1 MRRAIAPLSLAV
13 LTSAALTTAPA
24 RDAGLVHGVGALALS
39 GAFVGIVVGSGIF
52 TAPRDVAAAV
62 GAWAPL
68 AYLACALVMAA
79 IMLCFAEASARVP
92 TSGGAY
98 GFAAE
103 AFGPYWGWLTGALN
117 WASNVLA
124 AGAVA
129 AAAADAAASLI
140 PALVA
145 GPARW
150 AAVIAWF
157 AVLVTVNILGVG
169 FAARF
174 VTAAT
179 AIKLVPLLL
188 FVGIGAFFV
197 DPANLTIPLATGS
210 GDFQADIGRA
220 AILGLFMF
228 TGIEAGLS
236 VNGEVRSPAR
246 TIPRAIAMSLLL
258 VALLYI
264 AVQTVAQGLLG
275 DALADAPVPLAAA
288 LATVSPGLG
297 LLMVGGALVSMLGY
311 LAGDAMS
318 SPRSLFAFARD
329 GFLPAAI
336 GRIHPR
342 SHAPWVAVAVH
353 CSVAAGLAL
362 SGSFAALVIVSTLV
376 VVVVYVIGC
385 AAALRLRA
393 RGVERAGPVTAIPG
407 LTVAAVCAFAAMAWV
422 ALQST
427 AAEASGIAV
436 LIAIVSLLY
445 LARRQT
451 RTDS

>member
-1 MRRAIAPLSLAV
+1 
-13 LTSAALTTAPA
+13 
-24 RDAGLVHGVGALALS
+24 
-39 GAFVGIVVGSGIF
+39 
-52 TAPRDVAAAV
+52 
-62 GAWAPL
+62 
-68 AYLACALVMAA
+68 MAA

-103 AFGPYWGWLTGALN
+103 AFGPYWGWVTGALN

-129 AAAADAAASLI
+129 AAAADAAGSI
-140 PALVA
+140 VPALA
-145 GPARW
+145 GGPGRG
-150 AAVIAWF
+150 AAIIAWF
-157 AVLVTVNILGVG
+157 AVLVAVNIVGVG
-169 FAARF
+169 FAGRF

-179 AIKLVPLLL
+179 GIKLVPLLL
-188 FVGIGAFFV
+188 FVGVGAFFV
-197 DPANLTIPLATGS
+197 DPANLTIPLAS
-210 GDFQADIGRA
+210 GNADVGRA
-220 AILGLFMF
+220 AILALFMF

-236 VNGEVRSPAR
+236 VSGEVRSPAR
-246 TIPRAIAMSLLL
+246 TIPRAIGMSLLL

-264 AVQTVAQGLLG
+264 GVQTVAQGLLG
-275 DALADAPVPLAAA
+275 SALAASPVPLAAA

-329 GFLPAAI
+329 GFLPAAV

-353 CSVAAGLAL
+353 CTVAAGLAL
-362 SGSFAALVIVSTLV
+362 SGTFAALVIVSTLV

-393 RGVERAGPVTAIPG
+393 RGVERAGPVTRIPG
-407 LTVAAVCAFAAMAWV
+407 LTAAAACAFAAMAWV

-427 AAEASGIAV
+427 AAEAAGIAG
-436 LIAIVSLLY
+436 LIVVISLLY
-445 LARRQT
+445 LFRRQA
-451 RTDS
+451 RTAS